1 MSEQVKKVSEE
12 HLSKLQELNQQFA
25 GLHKQVGD
33 LEVRK
38 HQTLIAIDNLSSE
51 FKTFEAELIKEY
63 GDNVVINL
71 ESGEI
76 KDKPEDGKDK

>member
-38 HQTLIAIDNLSSE
+38 HQALNAIDHLSSE

-76 KDKPEDGKDK
+76 KDKPEDGEDK

>member
-1 MSEQVKKVSEE
+1 MSEQERKVSEE
-12 HLSKLQELNQQFA
+12 HLSKLQQLNQQFA

-33 LEVRK
+33 LEIRK
-38 HQTLIAIDNLSSE
+38 HQTLNSVDILSSE
-51 FKTFEAELIKEY
+51 FKTFETELIKEY

-76 KDKPEDGKDK
+76 KDKPEDGENK

>member
-12 HLSKLQELNQQFA
+12 HLSKLQELNQNFA
-25 GLHKQVGD
+25 NLHKQVGD

-38 HQTLIAIDNLSSE
+38 YQVLGAIDTLRSE
-51 FKTFEAELIKEY
+51 FKSFEAELIKEY

-76 KDKPEDGKDK
+76 KDKPEDGEDK

>member
-12 HLSKLQELNQQFA
+12 HLSKLQELNQQFTA
-25 GLHKQVGD
+25 MHQQVAE

-38 HQTLIAIDNLSSE
+38 FQVVAGIETLRAE
-51 FKTFEAELIKEY
+51 FKTFEGELIKEY

-71 ESGEI
+71 QTGEI
-76 KDKPEDGKDK
+76 KDKPEDGENK

>member
-12 HLSKLQELNQQFA
+12 HLNKLQELNQQFA

-38 HQTLIAIDNLSSE
+38 HQVLNAIDNLSSE

>member
-1 MSEQVKKVSEE
+1 MSEQLKKVSEE
-12 HLSKLQELNQQFA
+12 DLSKLQELNQQFA

-38 HQTLIAIDNLSSE
+38 HQTLNAIDNLSSE

>member
-38 HQTLIAIDNLSSE
+38 YQALNAIDNLSSE

>member
-1 MSEQVKKVSEE
+1 MSEQVKKISEE
-12 HLSKLQELNQQFA
+12 HLSKLQGLKQNFA
-25 GLHKQVGD
+25 GLHKEIGD

-38 HQTLIAIDNLSSE
+38 HQALNSIDNLSSE

-76 KDKPEDGKDK
+76 KDKPEDGENK

>member
-1 MSEQVKKVSEE
+1 MSEKVKKVSEE
-12 HLSKLQELNQQFA
+12 HLNKLQELNQNFA
-25 GLHKQVGD
+25 RLHKQVGD

-38 HQTLIAIDNLSSE
+38 HQVLSAVDVLRSE
-51 FKTFEAELIKEY
+51 FKSFEAELIKEY

-76 KDKPEDGKDK
+76 QDKPEDGEDK

>member
-1 MSEQVKKVSEE
+1 MSEQLKKVSEE

-38 HQTLIAIDNLSSE
+38 HQALNVIDNLSSE

-76 KDKPEDGKDK
+76 KDKPEDGEDK

>member
-38 HQTLIAIDNLSSE
+38 HQTLNAIDNLSSE
-51 FKTFEAELIKEY
+51 FKAFEAELIKEY